1 MILIWAEWGLVYIL
15 TQCPGLVNTYLPG
28 CCRCPAVPMLMCGAA
43 AHSGAIR
50 WRSPKAGGSQA
61 GCISV
66 CVSYNAH
73 YTLTMIYHYLKAALK
88 AKKIIIVRIKVVV
101 GRDTSLMLQKGTYA
115 RVVTQGLNYS
125 DAAST

>member
-1 MILIWAEWGLVYIL
+1 
-15 TQCPGLVNTYLPG
+15 
-28 CCRCPAVPMLMCGAA
+28 
-43 AHSGAIR
+43 
-50 WRSPKAGGSQA
+50 
-61 GCISV
+61 
-66 CVSYNAH
+66 
-73 YTLTMIYHYLKAALK
+73 MIYHYLKAALK